1 MNESIKV
8 QYDVEKKNENGSRI
22 YTFTHMY
29 AAPADEAFAALEE
42 IKEYLLVKV
51 AEIQNAQL
59 AATGQ
64 QPVMQDNEVTNG
76 N

>member
-1 MNESIKV
+1 
-8 QYDVEKKNENGSRI
+8 
-22 YTFTHMY
+22 MY